1 MAKAGVYS
9 TGHNIVGARVRRL
22 TREAI
27 VARYFFWA
35 HKTSGRKT
43 TDGVREKGFGPS
55 IRETKIFEL
64 LVEPQGYVL
73 KLHGTQT
80 AGYAA
85 PEFATA

>member
-1 MAKAGVYS
+1 MSKSSETNERG
-9 TGHNIVGARVRRL
+9 NCCKI
-22 TREAI
+22 
-27 VARYFFWA
+27 FFLA